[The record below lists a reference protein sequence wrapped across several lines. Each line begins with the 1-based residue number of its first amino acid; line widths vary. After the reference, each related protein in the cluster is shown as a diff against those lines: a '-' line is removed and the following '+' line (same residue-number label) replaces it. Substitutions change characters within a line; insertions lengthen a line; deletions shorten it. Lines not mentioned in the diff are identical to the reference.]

1 MNRIKRWGDE
11 EIVEKKKMN
20 PGFKAYLDKKV
31 KR

>member
-11 EIVEKKKMN
+11 EIVEKKN
-20 PGFKAYLDKKV
+20 EPGFKAYLAKV